1 MQEVIT
7 VSAEDKDTGANG
19 EVRYHLLIGEQVLQE
34 THDFHLN
41 PTTGLLTTKHVLD
54 REEQSKYEVR

>member
-19 EVRYHLLIGEQVLQE
+19 EVRYHLLIGEQVLQDTPE
-34 THDFHLN
+34 FHLN
-41 PTTGLLTTKHVLD
+41 PTTGLLSTKRILD